1 MPIECSLGEALRLFL
16 EHLKQAGVTQSAL
29 TVYARALHGRF
40 TRMICCQLPEAR
52 GGLPIESLPVSQIP
66 RPLIHD
72 CMRLSRPFSFRI
84 ARRFLIFLIHA
95 GCLDASLLP
104 TRSTVLLRAIE
115 QAPTE
120 LDPHMSLQQA
130 AGAFVKHLSEHS
142 SLLFDALRVRHTH
155 LRMFARWKDPRC
167 SLASVRREHIRDYL
181 GWLEEER
188 HYRAVSRAGV
198 LTELRAFFAYF
209 VTTGLLKSNPTNG
222 FRVKKPKKQPPTTLD
237 EEQLT
242 AILTAAYLGYRRL
255 EESAP
260 RRGLPQCLGWL
271 AARDWAIVSL
281 LITSG
286 IRTKEIMS
294 LHTDAVDLPSRLIR
308 ISGKGDQAH
317 TVRQRIIPVSEPFT
331 LGALESYLQIRP
343 RCLYPHLFLS
353 PRLQPL
359 GHVGFTNVLKTVAT
373 QAGIKKRL
381 TITEIRRAFI
391 SLCAHK
397 GIDPL
402 LLRQLMGHSSLATT
416 MKYYLSIQQ
425 QQLKELWEKNN
436 PLRYFSP
443 QECTTWIL

>member
-1 MPIECSLGEALRLFL
+1 MPIDCSLGEALRLFL
-16 EHLKQAGVTQSAL
+16 QHLKQAGVTQHAL
-29 TVYARALHGRF
+29 TVYARALHGPF
-40 TRMICCQLPEAR
+40 TRMILCQLPEAR
-52 GGLPIESLPVSQIP
+52 RGLPIESLPVSQIP
-66 RPLIHD
+66 QPLIHD
-72 CMRLSRPFSFRI
+72 CMRLSRPSCFRI
-84 ARRFLIFLIHA
+84 GRRFLTFLIHA

-104 TRSTVLLRAIE
+104 TRSTVLLRALE
-115 QAPTE
+115 HAPTE
-120 LDPHMSLQQA
+120 LDPRLSLQRA
-130 AGAFVKHLSEHS
+130 AEAYVKHLSQHT
-142 SLLFDALRVRHTH
+142 SLLSGALRVRYTH
-155 LRMFARWKDPRC
+155 MRMFARWKDPQC

-181 GWLEEER
+181 GWLQEER

-198 LTELRAFFAYF
+198 LSELRAFFAYF

-222 FRVKKPKKQPPTTLD
+222 FRVKKPKKQPPTALD

-242 AILTAAYLGYRRL
+242 AILAAAYLGYRRVQQA
-255 EESAP
+255 AP
-260 RRGLPQCLGWL
+260 RRGLPRCLRWL

-294 LHTDAVDLPSRLIR
+294 LRTDAVDLQSRLIR
-308 ISGKGDQAH
+308 ISGKGDRAH
-317 TVRQRIIPVSEPFT
+317 TVRQRIIPLSEPFT
-331 LGALESYLQIRP
+331 LGALESYLRIRP

-353 PRLQPL
+353 PTLQPL
-359 GHVGFTNVLKTVAT
+359 GHTGFTNVLKTVAT
-373 QAGIKKRL
+373 QAGIQNRL

-402 LLRQLMGHSSLATT
+402 LLRQLMGHSSLVTT

-425 QQLKELWEKNN
+425 QQLKELWENNN

-443 QECTTWIL
+443 QECKTWIL

>member
-1 MPIECSLGEALRLFL
+1 MPIDCSIDEALRLFL
-16 EHLKQAGVTQSAL
+16 EHLKQAGVTQRAL
-29 TVYARALHGRF
+29 TVYARALHGPF
-40 TRMICCQLPEAR
+40 TRMILCQLPEAR
-52 GGLPIESLPVSQIP
+52 RGLPIESLPVSQIP
-66 RPLIHD
+66 QPLIHD
-72 CMRLSRPFSFRI
+72 CMRLSHPFSFRI
-84 ARRFLIFLIHA
+84 GRRFLIFLIHA

-120 LDPHMSLQQA
+120 LDPHLSLQQA
-130 AGAFVKHLSEHS
+130 AEAFVKHLSQHT
-142 SLLFDALRVRHTH
+142 SLLSDALRVRYTH
-155 LRMFARWKDPRC
+155 LKMFARWKDPQC
-167 SLASVRREHIRDYL
+167 SLASVRREHICDYL
-181 GWLEEER
+181 GWLEDTR

-222 FRVKKPKKQPPTTLD
+222 FRVKKPKKQPPTALD
-237 EEQLT
+237 EEHLT
-242 AILTAAYLGYRRL
+242 AILASAYLDYRRV
-255 EESAP
+255 EQAAP
-260 RRGLPQCLGWL
+260 RRGLPRCLGWL

-294 LHTDAVDLPSRLIR
+294 LHADAVDLQSRLIR
-308 ISGKGDQAH
+308 ISGKGDRAH
-317 TVRQRIIPVSEPFT
+317 TVRQRIIPLSEPFT
-331 LGALESYLQIRP
+331 LGALESYLRIRP

-359 GHVGFTNVLKTVAT
+359 GHTGFTNVLKTVAT
-373 QAGIKKRL
+373 QAGIQNRL

-402 LLRQLMGHSSLATT
+402 LLRQLMGHSSLVTT

-425 QQLKELWEKNN
+425 QQLKELWEKNT

-443 QECTTWIL
+443 QECKTWIL